1 MSEFGDSNEA
11 VLGKIAAEGYDTAG
25 DGDWIDVR
33 KIIERRMI
41 QILQT
46 SYENKGFVGPLP
58 QSFESR
64 SSDLITLLQKL
75 GKSMIDFL
83 LLNREIKLSFLPFQS
98 DVAPFTTQRR
108 CELLVLHGSQYSATH
123 KLMNALERLLYVTSS

>member
-83 LLNREIKLSFLPFQS
+83 LLNREINDVFKVLISTFSF
-98 DVAPFTTQRR
+98 R
-108 CELLVLHGSQYSATH
+108 CRTVH
-123 KLMNALERLLYVTSS
+123 NAEAM